1 MTEQNPNAAVRWVR
15 ALEQSPAADPLVQAL
30 QPAARWLTSS
40 ARRRDLLRGT
50 WLGHAVH
57 PLMTDLPI
65 GAFVC
70 TSLLDLAGGRGSRTA
85 ADRLLTVGLLAA
97 PPTAVTG
104 LAEWSETATGSRR
117 VGAVHGV
124 ANTVALAAYTASW
137 RARRRDRRAAGV
149 TWALVG
155 AGCLAFSGYLGGHL
169 VSARKVSSRHPL
181 FDATSDTSSNP
192 TAGAPSDV
200 LGAG

>member
-1 MTEQNPNAAVRWVR
+1 MTEQNPNAVVRWVR
-15 ALEQSPAADPLVQAL
+15 TLEESSAADPVARLL
-30 QPAARWLTSS
+30 QPAARWLTGTPE
-40 ARRRDLLRGT
+40 RRNLLRGT

-70 TSLLDLAGGRGSRTA
+70 TSLLDLAGGTRSRPA
-85 ADRLLTVGLLAA
+85 ADRLLTIGLLAA
-97 PPTAVTG
+97 PPTAATG

-117 VGAVHGV
+117 VGAVHAVG
-124 ANTVALAAYTASW
+124 NTAALLAYTASW
-137 RARRRDRRAAGV
+137 RARRADRRAAGV
-149 TWALVG
+149 TWALMG

-181 FDATSDTSSNP
+181 FDATSDAVGS
-192 TAGAPSDV
+192 
-200 LGAG
+200 L